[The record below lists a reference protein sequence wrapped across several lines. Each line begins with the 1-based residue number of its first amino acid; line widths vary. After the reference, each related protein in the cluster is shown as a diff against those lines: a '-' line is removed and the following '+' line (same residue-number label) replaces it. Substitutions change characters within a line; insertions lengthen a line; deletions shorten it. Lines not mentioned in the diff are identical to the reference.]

1 MVEARERWW
10 PVSGIVFVLLFVIGF
25 ALIGDSGDNAAEVLA
40 FYRDNEERLIVAF
53 FLLAASALAYLWFV
67 ATLRSIL
74 ARAEP
79 QPRALTELG
88 FAGGLATAVLLIAGA
103 SPIAALT
110 DGADQF
116 EAGGGGGA
124 YALNSM
130 AYPLLT
136 VGIAASSFLA
146 LALALVALR
155 GSSLPRWLGWV
166 SLVAA
171 PIIFV
176 APLFIPVFLFLAWV
190 LVVSVALLMPRI
202 AMGSQNRLE

>member
-1 MVEARERWW
+1 MRGRGERWW
-10 PVSGIVFVLLFVIGF
+10 PVSGIAFVLLFVVGF

-40 FYRDNEERLIVAF
+40 FYSENEGRLIVAF
-53 FLLAASALAYLWFV
+53 FFLAASALAYLWFV
-67 ATLRSIL
+67 ATIRGLLERE
-74 ARAEP
+74 EP
-79 QPRALTELG
+79 EPRFLTALG
-88 FAGGLATAVLLIAGA
+88 FAGGIATAILIVAGA
-103 SPIAALT
+103 APLAALT
-110 DGADQF
+110 DAVDQF
-116 EAGGGGGA
+116 EGGGGGGA

-146 LALALVALR
+146 LAVALVALR
-155 GSSLPRWLGWV
+155 GGSLPRWLGWV

-190 LVVSVALLMPRI
+190 LVVSVALLMPRF
-202 AMGSQNRLE
+202 AARP